1 MVAVGGR
8 SRSRAREVADLPEP
22 DSPTR
27 PTVSPGEMLKEMPW
41 TASRPENAMRR
52 SRAASSGAGE
62 TGVAEVIEARI
73 ADVRPLRAGGRC
85 WSGLFLERTAEL
97 RHPIA
102 MSVSGLR
109 LSVLDQSPVP
119 AGATPAQAL
128 SNSLDLARH
137 VDALGYTR
145 LWYSEHHAMDLLACT
160 APEILVARAASAT
173 ERIRVGSG
181 GVMLPHYSPYKVA
194 EVFRTLYAM
203 FPGRIDLGIGRAPGG
218 GQLEMHALRRT
229 RQGPIVD
236 DFPQQ
241 LAELQAFLH
250 RERFPAEHPFARLRV
265 APDAQGAPDVWLLG
279 SSMWSSITAAKE
291 GLPYAFAHFFS
302 AQGTRQAIEYYQRNF
317 VPGPDRSEPEA
328 TIAIGAI
335 CAPTQE
341 EAEFLHASVRLLQ
354 QRIRMDDRRP
364 VASPEDALRELESL
378 PPVPST
384 PWPLTIGSQDQPESE
399 FPRYVVGTPE
409 RVAEELTE
417 IARELEI
424 GELIVNTITHSHEAR
439 KRSYTLL
446 AAAMKLSG
454 AIGSAAA

>member
-1 MVAVGGR
+1 MELFHVERG
-8 SRSRAREVADLPEP
+8 
-22 DSPTR
+22 T
-27 PTVSPGEMLKEMPW
+27 GE
-41 TASRPENAMRR
+41 
-52 SRAASSGAGE
+52 G
-62 TGVAEVIEARI
+62 
-73 ADVRPLRAGGRC
+73 
-85 WSGLFLERTAEL
+85 
-97 RHPIA
+97 HPISMGGA
-102 MSVSGLR
+102 VR

-119 AGATPAQAL
+119 AGSTPGDAL
-128 SNSLDLARH
+128 ANSLDLAQH

-160 APEILVARAASAT
+160 APEILVARAAAAT
-173 ERIRVGSG
+173 QRIRVGSG

-194 EVFRTLYAM
+194 EVFRTLEAM

-218 GQLEMHALRRT
+218 GQLEMQALRRT

-241 LAELQAFLH
+241 LAELRAFLH
-250 RERFPAEHPFARLRV
+250 PERFPREHPFGRLQV
-265 APDAQGAPDVWLLG
+265 APASEGAPDVWLLG
-279 SSMWSSITAAKE
+279 SSMWSAVTAAQE

-302 AQGTRQAIEYYQRNF
+302 AQGTRQAIEYYLRNF

-328 TIAIGAI
+328 TIAIGVI

-354 QRIRMDDRRP
+354 RRIRMDDRRP
-364 VASPEDALRELESL
+364 VAAPEDALRELEAGPVVPNPLL
-378 PPVPST
+378 PFS
-384 PWPLTIGSQDQPESE
+384 IGSLDQPEAE

-409 RVAEELTE
+409 RVAEELTG

-424 GELIVNTITHSHEAR
+424 GELIVNTITHSHAAR

-446 AAAMKLSG
+446 ADAMGIHAANETVA
-454 AIGSAAA
+454 AIN